1 MNVSYKTRNFLIAA
15 ALGIVAAAIALAYTA
30 SSHKTHST
38 VATGTRTV
46 LVAARDIP
54 IGTSGAKLEGAGW
67 VRVEKVAA
75 GDAASG
81 AVTSAAQVANLVAVQ
96 PIYRGEQIVARRFGT
111 TQQEGV
117 VSVLHGAQRVYE
129 LPGDAHQLLAG
140 TLKNGNHVD
149 VVGSVRSPE
158 SSGNHYSKV
167 VVHDVVVLTAP
178 TKPSGST
185 ASQSDTTSVDLIV
198 TTAQAAELFWL
209 EKNADWSLLLRPG
222 TDASNGST
230 EAASAASILG
240 DAHGR

>member
-1 MNVSYKTRNFLIAA
+1 
-15 ALGIVAAAIALAYTA
+15 
-30 SSHKTHST
+30 
-38 VATGTRTV
+38 
-46 LVAARDIP
+46 IP
-54 IGTSGAKLEGAGW
+54 IGTSGSKLEGAGW

-81 AVTSAAQVANLVAVQ
+81 AVTSVAQVANLVAVQ

-209 EKNADWSLLLRPG
+209 EKNADWSLLL
-222 TDASNGST
+222 
-230 EAASAASILG
+230 
-240 DAHGR
+240 